1 MLAGLEE
8 FREHL
13 GGRLTIMLLE
23 RIGSGFEVH
32 ELDEAV
38 LLEASD
44 LLRRRVEGGERAG
57 MGAPTGTSPLTQ
69 RELIAEYF
77 MEHRV
82 QVLELAAFLDRL
94 DRAREI
100 DADDDFRLRSIRAAL
115 AVLVDGDGDRVQRV
129 QMIFSDPRSELLE
142 ELDTQSAKG
151 AYDPEA

>member
-1 MLAGLEE
+1 
-8 FREHL
+8 
-13 GGRLTIMLLE
+13 
-23 RIGSGFEVH
+23 
-32 ELDEAV
+32 
-38 LLEASD
+38 
-44 LLRRRVEGGERAG
+44 
-57 MGAPTGTSPLTQ
+57 MGAYTGTSPLTQ

-94 DRAREI
+94 DRARDI

-115 AVLVDGDGDRVQRV
+115 AVLVDGDGERVQRV

>member
-1 MLAGLEE
+1 MAA
-8 FREHL
+8 H
-13 GGRLTIMLLE
+13 
-23 RIGSGFEVH
+23 
-32 ELDEAV
+32 
-38 LLEASD
+38 
-44 LLRRRVEGGERAG
+44 
-57 MGAPTGTSPLTQ
+57 TGTSPLTQ

-100 DADDDFRLRSIRAAL
+100 DAHDDFRLRSIRKAL
-115 AVLVDGDGDRVQRV
+115 AVLVDGDGSRVQRV

-142 ELDTQSAKG
+142 ALDQKSAKG